1 MFTAETPLTYVILSS
16 QCAALTYGMN
26 LDGVEL
32 FGKAM
37 VYVVVSL
44 ALDTGSPMLV
54 SEMRFKSSGFC
65 VPRMLVS
72 SAVHIEPSVLTTEIP
87 AYLNSKTVASML
99 VSLFMGIASVLLT
112 AETIV
117 EMAKFPSSGRSVS
130 SAKSIEN
137 VTCTIEVRVLSS

>member
-1 MFTAETPLTYVILSS
+1 
-16 QCAALTYGMN
+16 
-26 LDGVEL
+26 
-32 FGKAM
+32 
-37 VYVVVSL
+37 VVVSL

-72 SAVHIEPSVLTTEIP
+72 SAVHIEPSVLTTEIS